1 MCGQD
6 RAHNP
11 LLKISKPGF
20 RHIWPLAKLSAQAR
34 GHPKSIQSI
43 KLPQI
48 WLTQLLSGSLGTQ
61 IDAIFRF
68 GRARA
73 PRVGREILRWKRLAG
88 FKLPGTL
95 NHVGLAIA
103 CLLLS
108 SGARVPAAGRARVPA
123 PVPVRARVRP
133 TNATDP
139 NPGPVQPRPHPVSII
154 LPVPTTVQPTTV
166 STTVQPTNNPTNQ
179 PASQPMQ
186 AGVANRSSS

>member
-61 IDAIFRF
+61 IGAIFRF
-68 GRARA
+68 APARA
-73 PRVGREILRWKRLAG
+73 PTVGREILRRKRPPA

-95 NHVGLAIA
+95 KPGSTQAVQP
-103 CLLLS
+103 
-108 SGARVPAAGRARVPA
+108 ARPAVPATSPCVPA
-123 PVPVRARVRP
+123 CARASDQCNPPYFPTWLDVCASGLGRTQHPLNNRP
-133 TNATDP
+133 LIQH
-139 NPGPVQPRPHPVSII
+139 QP
-154 LPVPTTVQPTTV
+154 Q
-166 STTVQPTNNPTNQ
+166 
-179 PASQPMQ
+179 
-186 AGVANRSSS
+186 VALNIDSK